1 MDSLFKEF
9 WDRAVS
15 KSQGVDR
22 SFMNEINALE
32 KTFSDTVDELCLIEM
47 TNPET
52 GEKKFAHTNEV
63 NRCVYYDCG
72 SYNYEEL
79 RNICYY
85 IFFRNFWIKNKDN
98 CYHGDSG
105 KEIEK
110 FFTDNF
116 GLLEKFLDSV
126 LVPNDSVWEYSLKD
140 GCEFDV
146 PNALLRKKSQW
157 IGALMDHYYVFDD
170 ETGEFTDEIE
180 EKSYDENGHFE
191 YYADECD
198 YRIPVVIDNWIDAFF
213 LVMVS
218 YFSIRKVK
226 YSDVF

>member
-1 MDSLFKEF
+1 M
-9 WDRAVS
+9 
-15 KSQGVDR
+15 
-22 SFMNEINALE
+22 
-32 KTFSDTVDELCLIEM
+32 
-47 TNPET
+47 
-52 GEKKFAHTNEV
+52 
-63 NRCVYYDCG
+63 
-72 SYNYEEL
+72 
-79 RNICYY
+79 
-85 IFFRNFWIKNKDN
+85 
-98 CYHGDSG
+98 
-105 KEIEK
+105 
-110 FFTDNF
+110 
-116 GLLEKFLDSV
+116 EKFLDGV
-126 LVPNDSVWEYSLKD
+126 LVPNGSVWEYSLKD

-191 YYADECD
+191 YYTDQCDYDNESGEFTDEIEEKSYDENGHFEYYADECD
-198 YRIPVVIDNWIDAFF
+198 YSIPVVIDNWIDAFF